1 MFFGFFGFFY
11 EGKLSNTLMDERY
24 RENQMRARSVASQ
37 TALSIIFLATLIL
50 GQGRLIGNLEH
61 AFVAYV
67 SVVSLAFALELFLSE
82 FLLYRYDHDELPGE
96 SED

>member
-24 RENQMRARSVASQ
+24 RENQRKAQSAANR

-61 AFVAYV
+61 AFIVYV

-82 FLLYRYDHDELPGE
+82 FLLYRYDHDETPAGY
-96 SED
+96 ED